1 MNPNTIDL
9 WSNAVAGG
17 WEPEELET
25 GLGGSEE
32 VLVLW
37 SAALA
42 ARGHRVRVYRNPR
55 RAQAGSGSP
64 SARRHLDVTWL
75 PHAAFDPYAR
85 RDVLVSWKS
94 PHPWRVGALARR
106 RLHWSSDVE
115 PPWSAAML
123 AQVDAVVALTPYHRR
138 RLEWLP
144 EAKARVIPHGI
155 DLAHL
160 EAHRVPKV
168 AGRALYC
175 SSPDRGLETLL
186 REWPRLR
193 AQHAG
198 IELDV
203 CYGWR
208 LFEACTL
215 GDPAAEAWRAEMERL
230 LAQRGIRNRGQV
242 GRGELARAY
251 WAAERW
257 LLPLARADSEL
268 FCLNAVKAQHAG
280 ALPVVNRIGA
290 LADTVTRWIDYADFR
305 EGRSTLHEAP
315 PFPALGWDEVVKRY
329 WEPMF

>member
-1 MNPNTIDL
+1 MSTIDL

-55 RAQAGSGSP
+55 RESA
-64 SARRHLDVTWL
+64 ARRHRGVTWL
-75 PHAAFDPYAR
+75 PHAAFDPFER

-94 PHPWRVGALARR
+94 PHPWRVGARART

-123 AQVDAVVALTPYHRR
+123 AQVDAVVALTPYHRS
-138 RLEWLP
+138 RLDWLP
-144 EAKARVIPHGI
+144 ETKARVIPHGI
-155 DLAHL
+155 DLAQL
-160 EAHRVPKV
+160 EAHRVGRV

-193 AQHAG
+193 ALHREAG
-198 IELDV
+198 HPGLELDV

-208 LFEACTL
+208 LFEAITA
-215 GDPAAEAWRAEMERL
+215 GDPAAEGWRAELERL
-230 LAQRGIRNRGQV
+230 LAQPGIRNCGQV
-242 GRGELARAY
+242 SRAELARAY
-251 WAAERW
+251 WAAEYW
-257 LLPLARADSEL
+257 LLPLAHADSEL
-268 FCLNAVKAQHAG
+268 FCLNALKAQHAG

-290 LADTVTRWIDYADFR
+290 LADTVTRWVDYADFR
-305 EGRSTLHEAP
+305 EARSTIHEAP
-315 PFPALGWDEVVKRY
+315 PFPALGWDAVVERF
-329 WEPMF
+329 WERIF